1 LCFTCRL
8 GCDADA
14 HIVVAPGAACPLL
27 LPQLGTWIMLFRA
40 CVSVTLVVNLCFITR
55 AYELMFIGDFRI
67 FRFDAQT
74 MIKELF
80 ASSALILWDGE
91 SNKLLILKQCPTAGS
106 IVIRRSM
113 KRISTSLL
121 ILYIFTSLLSH
132 ISLFSL
138 SLHYQAQP

>member
-1 LCFTCRL
+1 LCCTCRL
-8 GCDADA
+8 GCDA
-14 HIVVAPGAACPLL
+14 HIVVAPGTACPPL
-27 LPQLGTWIMLFRA
+27 LPQLGTWITLFRA
-40 CVSVTLVVNLCFITR
+40 CVSVTLVVNLCFITH

-67 FRFDAQT
+67 LCFDAQT

-106 IVIRRSM
+106 IVIRGSM

>member
-1 LCFTCRL
+1 
-8 GCDADA
+8 
-14 HIVVAPGAACPLL
+14 
-27 LPQLGTWIMLFRA
+27 MLFRA